1 MNKIKNA
8 TMLLFLRPLMATA
21 LFCIALSARG
31 GIPERLKNGENLTIA
46 AIGTSLTDKNWNKG
60 NGWFEQTGEWLN
72 GLPYTGKV
80 TLSNRAVCGSASKT
94 DSSTTDS
101 RCGFLQLGDVLAN
114 DNPDAIFIEFA
125 INDAYLP
132 YKISLQGSKDNLQ
145 AMIRE
150 IRDWA
155 GRQNNGKGKKVDI
168 VVQTMNNCSSIHASQ
183 RPGLSAYYQ
192 GFREVVK
199 ANPGVLLIDNYHNWL
214 SLFDSQADHST
225 WNSYVPDGIHPNA
238 NGARNI
244 ILPAVQKALNSQ
256 IEINS

>member
-1 MNKIKNA
+1 MIH
-8 TMLLFLRPLMATA
+8 FLRPIIATA

-31 GIPERLKNGENLTIA
+31 GMLERLRNGENLTVA

-60 NGWFEQTGEWLN
+60 TGWFELTGEWLN
-72 GLPYTGKV
+72 GLPYAGKV

-94 DSSTTDS
+94 DSGTTDS
-101 RCGFLQLGDVLAN
+101 RCGLLQLGDVLAN

-132 YKISLQGSKDNLQ
+132 YKISCQGSKNNLQ
-145 AMIRE
+145 TMIRQ

-155 GRQNNGKGKKVDI
+155 GKQNNGKVKKVDI
-168 VVQTMNNCSSIHASQ
+168 VVQTMNNCSSIHAYQ
-183 RPGLSAYYQ
+183 RPSLSAYYQ

-244 ILPAVQKALNSQ
+244 ILPAVQNSLKSQ
-256 IEINS
+256 KK